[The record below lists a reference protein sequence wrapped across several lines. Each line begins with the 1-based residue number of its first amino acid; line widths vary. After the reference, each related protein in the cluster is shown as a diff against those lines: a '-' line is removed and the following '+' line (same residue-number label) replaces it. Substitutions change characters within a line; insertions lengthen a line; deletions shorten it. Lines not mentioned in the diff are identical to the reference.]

1 MPGWNHKNK
10 QASNKQATRARAK
23 ATLREWDQ
31 QPPTPQHITPG
42 RSTCEDGSWL
52 LAGALDNGDHGP
64 HRPQLHWTVCWC
76 CCCWCLTLSVVLKV
90 VCLCL
95 YKWIVVRTRVPRLHS
110 TAITWDNWSQT
121 QKMRAEKILKLMP
134 MVDGNQ
140 LGPEA
145 WL

>member
-1 MPGWNHKNK
+1 
-10 QASNKQATRARAK
+10 
-23 ATLREWDQ
+23 L
-31 QPPTPQHITPG
+31 
-42 RSTCEDGSWL
+42 DGL
-52 LAGALDNGDHGP
+52 LVLLLLVFDI
-64 HRPQLHWTVCWC
+64 VC
-76 CCCWCLTLSVVLKV
+76 VVIKV